1 MLAPRSG
8 RGRRRY
14 CAPQCTWEETGL
26 YRMGLLTQVS
36 FPQCLLRPV
45 GHRSKSSSAV
55 RNTRKCSA
63 HFQQRKHDRA
73 GNAARGLIRI
83 AGGEGDRPPQAAL
96 SLIQV
101 PGRFQNHVAG
111 EQREGALTDRSHKQ
125 IFRGNVF
132 SSQRPGAIDFF
143 APKLFTDLWDW
154 QIFESS
160 RHHRRFPALSRVLCV
175 GDGGSL
181 RASLPFSPQLA
192 IFGRLTRHPRA
203 STPGFKQLTT
213 TSPSRCIRS
222 STVSSTAGKDCNT
235 TRPSWTATPHHR
247 CNLTPQPSSP
257 QTPSPPRK
265 GPNSDPSTEEHGPT
279 SAS

>member
-63 HFQQRKHDRA
+63 HFQQRKHDRV

-154 QIFESS
+154 QIFES
-160 RHHRRFPALSRVLCV
+160 LS
-175 GDGGSL
+175 
-181 RASLPFSPQLA
+181 AP
-192 IFGRLTRHPRA
+192 
-203 STPGFKQLTT
+203 
-213 TSPSRCIRS
+213 PSI
-222 STVSSTAGKDCNT
+222 
-235 TRPSWTATPHHR
+235 
-247 CNLTPQPSSP
+247 
-257 QTPSPPRK
+257 
-265 GPNSDPSTEEHGPT
+265 PSTLTGALRGGWGIPPCLVAFLASIGYFRTTDAT
-279 SAS
+279 STSLDSRF